1 MKRPDSIEDTLEQV
15 EGFYRNYPSLRYVGD
30 RQTHP
35 PSVPSAQ
42 G

>member
-15 EGFYRNYPSLRYVGD
+15 ESFYRNYHPLRYVGD

-35 PSVPSAQ
+35 PSVRNEQ